1 MSVQTVR
8 LPLTENEIQLLEKAR
23 LLGFHSAPEVV
34 RCAALSLIRSSGM
47 ELMTDSDPCLP
58 AALPLE
64 PITKPHDA

>member
-1 MSVQTVR
+1 VQTVR

-47 ELMTDSDPCLP
+47 ELMTDSDPCLS